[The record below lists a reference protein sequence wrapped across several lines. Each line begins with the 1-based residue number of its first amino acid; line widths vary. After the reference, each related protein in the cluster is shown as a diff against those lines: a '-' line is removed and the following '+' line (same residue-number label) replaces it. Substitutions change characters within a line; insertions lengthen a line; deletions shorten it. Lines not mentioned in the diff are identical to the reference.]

1 MPLTGTF
8 VERKKTRV
16 GCRTIQLFL
25 RDAPKQLNRVV
36 VALLPQHRVEPPE
49 TERANCGPN
58 SKPGCSQSRAD
69 VRVGKVE
76 PGEPGTLSAVESD
89 TALKY

>member
-25 RDAPKQLNRVV
+25 CDAPKQLNRVV
-36 VALLPQHRVEPPE
+36 VAFFPQHRVEPPE
-49 TERANCGPN
+49 KSAQIVVPTPNQVVANLEQTSELG
-58 SKPGCSQSRAD
+58 R
-69 VRVGKVE
+69 
-76 PGEPGTLSAVESD
+76 
-89 TALKY
+89 